1 MARDEGNGN
10 GKVGRKAIERALDRA
25 QRGLDRLDRLHE
37 IGSTATGHERLA
49 QAAESSALLS
59 SVWSV
64 PPAERLLYRDGS
76 VAGCAPALAD
86 RRWTLADIQGDETPG
101 FHGDKDAGKR
111 FVAISSTEIAR
122 YQQLLYANGTRGDR
136 RRLLIVLQ
144 GMDASGKG
152 GIVRHVFR
160 QGDPM
165 GIRYHGF
172 GRPMPEEAAHDFLW
186 RVRRALPGPGW
197 IGVFD
202 RSHYEDVV
210 MPQVWDAAPEGL
222 WRERCERINDFESEL
237 AADGC
242 AIIKIFLVGSR
253 ERQREH
259 FLARLDDPTKRWKFD
274 PSDMGAR
281 ERWDDYM
288 AAWSRVFALT
298 STPAAPWHLVPADNR
313 WYSRAV
319 VSELLRTTLA
329 GFNMQWPPLAPDV
342 DPDDIRRRLAEA

>member
-1 MARDEGNGN
+1 MVRDEGNGN

-25 QRGLDRLDRLHE
+25 QRGLERLDRLHE

-76 VAGCAPALAD
+76 VTGRAPALAG
-86 RRWTLADIQGDETPG
+86 RSWTLADIRGDETPG

-152 GIVRHVFR
+152 GIVKHVFR

-172 GRPMPEEAAHDFLW
+172 GRPTPEEAAHDFLW

-210 MPQVWDAAPEGL
+210 MPQVWDAAPEAL
-222 WRERCERINDFESEL
+222 WCERCERINDFEAEL

-274 PSDMGAR
+274 PSDMDAR

-329 GFNMQWPPLAPDV
+329 GFNMQWPPLASDV